1 MFLNLYTVI
10 FSTSWYFI
18 VNGFFLI
25 IYKLNH
31 PLIEKYK
38 VTTELW
44 PWQENYREW
53 RKLLRKSIK
62 QILFNNLALIPVL
75 LFAQRQLF
83 GAENIHPFS
92 IDSLPDSKTLLL
104 QIIFCSLMEDL
115 AFTFTHRIFH
125 TPFFYKRFHKIHH
138 QYTNSVGI
146 CAEYC
151 HPVEFVFGN
160 AIPFTIPC
168 LLLGGKM
175 HAYTNMLWGAFR
187 VANTV
192 YGHSG
197 YDFPFIFSELL
208 PFNSTTS
215 YHDYHHSAN
224 VGNYSGMFTFWD
236 TIFEWNKD
244 FYKYQS
250 QKENSDIKNIKFTD
264 PAISSSAYQSTQSNS
279 SDSEKENS
287 KIQKKEKDSLKKNIK
302 NEKISKKFKI
312 Q

>member
-1 MFLNLYTVI
+1 MRQLIRSEFLRYYEKGWGLFFAIAHLLILLIGCPAFGRYIWPKVQDFIKRNNIDEQMFLNLYTVI

-44 PWQENYREW
+44 PW
-53 RKLLRKSIK
+53 
-62 QILFNNLALIPVL
+62 
-75 LFAQRQLF
+75 
-83 GAENIHPFS
+83 
-92 IDSLPDSKTLLL
+92 
-104 QIIFCSLMEDL
+104 
-115 AFTFTHRIFH
+115 IFH

-138 QYTNSVGI
+138 QYTISVGI

-151 HPVEFVFGN
+151 HPVEFIFGN
-160 AIPFTIPC
+160 SIPFTIPC
-168 LLLGGKM
+168 LLLGAKM
-175 HAYTNMLWGAFR
+175 HAYTYMLWGAFR

-192 YGHSG
+192 LGHSG

-224 VGNYSGMFTFWD
+224 
-236 TIFEWNKD
+236 
-244 FYKYQS
+244 
-250 QKENSDIKNIKFTD
+250 
-264 PAISSSAYQSTQSNS
+264 
-279 SDSEKENS
+279 S
-287 KIQKKEKDSLKKNIK
+287 K
-302 NEKISKKFKI
+302 
-312 Q
+312 